1 MPLILLVLISPGSSP
16 RTNLYF
22 YVINPLHKLWEAI
35 VSLLGIVSYQHK
47 PSRINSPCD
56 CEYIPNAHIFCSK
69 TIGHLKGTFSKKSL
83 YHNITCHTRP
93 STSKGLT
100 VLDEA
105 GCQDYEDGP
114 LSSFWDVCARVLR
127 VSFNVNRRLR
137 FCFFVNTHNSCHP
150 RKRTWLIRS
159 LKLEGF
165 GSQHLL
171 AWGIMVEYDNWL
183 ILRHI
188 DS

>member
-56 CEYIPNAHIFCSK
+56 CEYIQNAHIFCSK

-105 GCQDYEDGP
+105 ACQDYEDGP
-114 LSSFWDVCARVLR
+114 LSSFWEFVHVFCESLSTSIVDIDFASSSILTIRVIHARELG
-127 VSFNVNRRLR
+127 
-137 FCFFVNTHNSCHP
+137 
-150 RKRTWLIRS
+150 W
-159 LKLEGF
+159 
-165 GSQHLL
+165 
-171 AWGIMVEYDNWL
+171 
-183 ILRHI
+183 
-188 DS
+188 